1 MLTVSQLGAEDEIS
15 QISFQICKL
24 LGRDPWNLRCHMRLV
39 WLPHRSCENMR
50 NLSQIYA
57 ANIHR
62 CPAGSQCKWKGPLLF
77 FVFQNSIHL
86 HKPIA
91 NHKLIVSTSGG
102 CDCHALTALFGLT
115 WRHFLTG
122 TRPHSRFGTSLHCSS
137 AICLQLGLATLRQL
151 LTGMVWQSWPPPE
164 LSSAENTFPP

>member
-1 MLTVSQLGAEDEIS
+1 MSLNMLTVSQLGAEDEIS

-62 CPAGSQCKWKGPLLF
+62 CPAGSQCKWKGLGCSLF
-77 FVFQNSIHL
+77 FKIQYICINQL
-86 HKPIA
+86 PII
-91 NHKLIVSTSGG
+91 N
-102 CDCHALTALFGLT
+102 
-115 WRHFLTG
+115 
-122 TRPHSRFGTSLHCSS
+122 
-137 AICLQLGLATLRQL
+137 
-151 LTGMVWQSWPPPE
+151 
-164 LSSAENTFPP
+164 